1 MRWRSWF
8 SVVALAVAA
17 LLTMASCHGWRT
29 RRETAASA
37 EPVYAWVLCEE
48 CDRGERARLVALG
61 DTAVPLLR
69 ALLFDGAPADRK
81 ERMQAYLAPLRD
93 SGQGRPPASSAILA
107 GVLSN
112 YDMLYRVKAASALS
126 AIGGA
131 NALRALCDAR
141 RRNAADPTVERAID
155 TAIAR
160 RPGGERCP

>member
-17 LLTMASCHGWRT
+17 LVTMASCHVWRT
-29 RRETAASA
+29 HRETAASA
-37 EPVYAWVLCEE
+37 EPVYAWILCEE

-69 ALLFDGAPADRK
+69 TLLLDGVPADRK
-81 ERMQAYLAPLRD
+81 ERMQAYLAPLGD
-93 SGQGRPPASSAILA
+93 SGQGRRPASPATLA
-107 GVLSN
+107 SVLSN
-112 YDMLYRVKAASALS
+112 YDILYRVKAASGLS
-126 AIGGA
+126 AIGGG

-141 RRNAADPTVERAID
+141 KRNAADPTVVRAID